1 MMLGQINAKVD
12 LARDERVGAGDIG
25 AMGNHRKP
33 GDPAPQ
39 RGYYLEHNVFGSPSI
54 PRRVVWCEKA
64 VLLPECPRGFTWLL
78 TQTADQKDE
87 R

>member
-25 AMGNHRKP
+25 VMGNHRKP

-54 PRRVVWCEKA
+54 PRRVVWCGKA
-64 VLLPECPRGFTWLL
+64 ALLPECPRGFTWLL
-78 TQTADQKDE
+78 T
-87 R
+87 